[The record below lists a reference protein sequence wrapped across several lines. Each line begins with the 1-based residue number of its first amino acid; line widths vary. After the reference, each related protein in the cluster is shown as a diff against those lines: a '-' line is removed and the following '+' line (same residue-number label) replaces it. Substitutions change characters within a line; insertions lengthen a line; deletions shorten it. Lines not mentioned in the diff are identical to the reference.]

1 MDVMQT
7 QGEKTT
13 SVLEADAAHIAT
25 DAARIAID
33 EAFSIMKEK
42 GVLVEEDSGVNEDA
56 GETEDAGM
64 TEDAGATEDS
74 DVTEDSTSEV
84 KRLKVTLIRC
94 NYTPQR
100 CFLFS
105 SVSAFFIVS

>member
-7 QGEKTT
+7 QGDKTT
-13 SVLEADAAHIAT
+13 SVLEDEAAHIAT

-42 GVLVEEDSGVNEDA
+42 GAPVEEDSGMNEDA
-56 GETEDAGM
+56 GETD
-64 TEDAGATEDS
+64 DAGATEDS
-74 DVTEDSTSEV
+74 DASENSTSDM

-94 NYTPQR
+94 NYTPER
-100 CFLFS
+100 
-105 SVSAFFIVS
+105 